1 MKEWSMRE
9 VFLIFGREVSIFCY
23 SSHHTHRMQTLK
35 PRRLQHG
42 DLIGLVTPA
51 SPIADP
57 ARIERGVRYLETLG
71 YRVLV
76 AENVNKSR
84 GYLAGTDE
92 ERIADLHALFR
103 NTEVRAI
110 FCIRGGYGTPRIL
123 SLIDYRLIARNPKIF
138 VGYSDIT
145 ALQLAIWKRCR
156 LVTFQ
161 GPMLGVDLAGDVDH
175 FAEEWLW
182 KLLTSKTPAG
192 PILSAAEATVT
203 VRPGK
208 ARGQLLGG
216 NLALMLSIF
225 GTRYQ
230 PDYSGSLLFLEDT
243 DEEPYRI
250 DRMFT
255 QLRHASILS
264 KCAGLLLG
272 QFTDSDPKDP
282 TKPSLTLAEV
292 FGDVASWSSVPIL
305 SNLPFGH
312 IPRKLTLPQGI
323 GARVDTQARTLNIT
337 ESAVR

>member
-1 MKEWSMRE
+1 
-9 VFLIFGREVSIFCY
+9 
-23 SSHHTHRMQTLK
+23 MQTLK

-57 ARIERGVRYLETLG
+57 TRIERGVRYLETLG

-92 ERIADLHALFR
+92 ERVADLHTLFR
-103 NTEVRAI
+103 NKHVKAL

-123 SLIDYRLIARNPKIF
+123 SLLDYRLIAQNPKIF

-145 ALQLAIWKRCR
+145 ALQLAIWKKCR

-161 GPMLGVDLAGDVDH
+161 GPMLGVDLAGEIDR

-182 KLLTSKTPAG
+182 KLLTSNTPAG
-192 PILSAAEATVT
+192 PLLSAAETTVT

-208 ARGQLLGG
+208 ARGKLLGG

-230 PDYSGSLLFLEDT
+230 PDFSGSLLFLEDT

-255 QLRHASILS
+255 QLRHASVLS
-264 KCAGLLLG
+264 KSAAMLLG

-292 FGDVASWSSVPIL
+292 LGDVASWSAVPVL

-312 IPRKLTLPQGI
+312 IPRKLTLPEGI
-323 GARVDTQARTLNIT
+323 GARVDTQARTVDIT

>member
-1 MKEWSMRE
+1 
-9 VFLIFGREVSIFCY
+9 
-23 SSHHTHRMQTLK
+23 MQILK
-35 PRRLQHG
+35 PRRLQRG
-42 DLIGLVTPA
+42 DCIGIATPA

-57 ARIERGVRYLETLG
+57 TRIERGVRYLETLG
-71 YRVLV
+71 YRVVVPKNL
-76 AENVNKSR
+76 NRSR

-92 ERIADLHALFR
+92 ERVADLHDLFS
-103 NTEVRAI
+103 NKDVRAI
-110 FCIRGGYGTPRIL
+110 FCVRGGYGTPRIL
-123 SLIDYRLIARNPKIF
+123 SLVDYRLIARNPKIF

-145 ALQLAIWKRCR
+145 ALQLALWRRCR

-161 GPMLGVDLAGDVDH
+161 GPMLGVDLAVDVDR

-182 KLLTSKTPAG
+182 KLLTSGTPAG
-192 PILSAAEATVT
+192 NLLPETEPTVS
-203 VRPGK
+203 VHPGR
-208 ARGQLLGG
+208 AHGRLLGG

-230 PDYSGSLLFLEDT
+230 PDFKNSLLFIEDT

-255 QLRHASILS
+255 QLRHASLLAKS
-264 KCAGLLLG
+264 AALLLG

-292 FGDVASWSSVPIL
+292 LGDIASWSTAPIL

-323 GARVDTQARTLNIT
+323 HARVDTHARTLVIT
-337 ESAVR
+337 EGAVR